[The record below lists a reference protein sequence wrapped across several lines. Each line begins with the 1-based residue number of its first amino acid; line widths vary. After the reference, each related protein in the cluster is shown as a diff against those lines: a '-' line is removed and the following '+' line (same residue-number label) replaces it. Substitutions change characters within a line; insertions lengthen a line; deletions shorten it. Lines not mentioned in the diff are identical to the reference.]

1 MTIENRF
8 SVEPVP
14 ETTETGNTGNTTNMD
29 VKKSLNFSEAG
40 IDSGIVNSGGINQ
53 SDSWT
58 DDSAF
63 EEDNESNFD
72 SLDAEAKLVLEKARV
87 ISPSVKMLKN

>member
-29 VKKSLNFSEAG
+29 VKKYLNLSEALPEG
-40 IDSGIVNSGGINQ
+40 
-53 SDSWT
+53 
-58 DDSAF
+58 
-63 EEDNESNFD
+63 
-72 SLDAEAKLVLEKARV
+72 EK
-87 ISPSVKMLKN
+87 

>member
-14 ETTETGNTGNTTNMD
+14 ETIETGVNHNQD
-29 VKKSLNFSEAG
+29 VKKSLNFSEAA

-72 SLDAEAKLVLEKARV
+72 SLGTEILT
-87 ISPSVKMLKN
+87 

>member
-72 SLDAEAKLVLEKARV
+72 SLGIKSQR
-87 ISPSVKMLKN
+87 LKFLKIFIKIKKQK